1 MADAQKATTNSSG
14 VTPSFQT
21 EVLVRFADCDPA
33 GIVFYP
39 RFLEMFN
46 NLVEDWCNTGLNFS
60 FDDIVVQRG
69 WGLPT
74 VHLETDFILPCRM
87 GEVLTAKLF
96 VRRVGR
102 SSIQADIVLSGP
114 DQTDRV
120 RGKVVLVLTDRREH
134 RAIAFPDALR
144 HRILTFVVPDECT
157 RKLKED

>member
-1 MADAQKATTNSSG
+1 MTDARKATEIFT
-14 VTPSFQT
+14 TAAPSFTT

-46 NLVEDWCNTGLNFS
+46 NLVEDWCNEGLNFS
-60 FDDIVVQRG
+60 FDEIVVQRG

-74 VHLETDFILPCRM
+74 VHLESDFILPCHL

-96 VRRVGR
+96 VRKIGR
-102 SSIQADIVLSGP
+102 SSIHADIVLCGP

-134 RAIAFPDALR
+134 RAIAFPEELR
-144 HRILTFVVPDECT
+144 DRILTFIVPG
-157 RKLKED
+157 